1 MEFANDKNM
10 WRGFLKQI
18 DLMNTLNGGVS
29 MASLNMKEAEDSLTI
44 TVSAPGVSPEA
55 FNIFIDHYKLIIF
68 STLQDNNSDED
79 DFEKSD
85 MDVPMHVPMFYKSFD
100 IPYFVDGNKIDAVYE
115 EGVLKV
121 VLPYRQKRTTLQ
133 RKIDIKNL

>member
-1 MEFANDKNM
+1 
-10 WRGFLKQI
+10 
-18 DLMNTLNGGVS
+18 
-29 MASLNMKEAEDSLTI
+29 
-44 TVSAPGVSPEA
+44 
-55 FNIFIDHYKLIIF
+55 
-68 STLQDNNSDED
+68 
-79 DFEKSD
+79 